1 MTLCDGA
8 SSEGD
13 GLRHLLGYQVNLAK
27 KVVHLLITTTA
38 ITLSGLYSFKYA
50 RLLCVSFLLQ
60 LLGIFVEF
68 GLLKGYHI
76 T

>member
-1 MTLCDGA
+1 MVTLRDGA

-13 GLRHLLGYQVNLAK
+13 GLRHLLGYQVNLAEQ
-27 KVVHLLITTTA
+27 VVHLLITA
-38 ITLSGLYSFKYA
+38 AATLRGLDSFKYA
-50 RLLCVSFLLQ
+50 RLLYVTFMLQ

-68 GLLKGYHI
+68 RLLQGYHI